1 MEKMITPPRTYEPMS
16 HRSKLEE
23 DVLAEVR
30 PSAKAQRAIEKAVA
44 SLDAA
49 LRREIERER
58 LKAETILVGSIAK
71 GTHLLDPDID
81 LFILFPPETPRAD
94 MEAAGLRL
102 ARAVM
107 HGEERYAEH
116 PYLHGTHEGLEV
128 DIVPSYKVGS
138 PDAKMT
144 AVDRTPFHT
153 AFVKGRITES
163 QRDEVRLL
171 KRFMKGVGVY
181 GAEARFQGFSGYLAE
196 LLVLKYGSFRGVL
209 EAAKAWQHGERIVLT
224 EKKDSAFSEPL
235 VVIDPV
241 DAGRNV
247 ASAVSE
253 QRMGQLIQAAHD
265 YLAKP
270 ARKFFFANPRKP
282 LSHEDLRELAK
293 KRGTYMMALIF
304 PAPHLTEDVLWP
316 QARKC
321 ERRIASI
328 LEQYDFTVID
338 HELFID
344 GDVGIVLELASG
356 SLPPVLRHGGPPA
369 ANENSQDFVAKWRAS
384 RGTISPPFL
393 HEGRWYV
400 EIQRKYREPVK
411 LLASVLS
418 SLDLG
423 KNLNGPIRKDGKVL
437 DHAQLLGGGHGSLL
451 SALLDKRLP
460 WEI

>member
-1 MEKMITPPRTYEPMS
+1 MISPSRTYEPMS
-16 HRSKLEE
+16 GRSRLEE

-30 PSAKAQRAIEKAVA
+30 PGAKEQRAIDRAVA
-44 SLDAA
+44 SLEAA
-49 LRREIERER
+49 LRKEIERER
-58 LKAETILVGSIAK
+58 LRAETILVGSIAK

-81 LFILFPPETPRAD
+81 MFILFPPETSRAD
-94 MEAAGLRL
+94 LETTGLRL

-128 DIVPSYKVGS
+128 DIVPSYKIDS
-138 PDAKMT
+138 PDSKMT

-153 AFVKGRITES
+153 AFVKGRITEP

-181 GAEARFQGFSGYLAE
+181 GAEARYQGFSGYLVE

-209 EAAKAWQHGERIVLT
+209 GAAKGWQHGERITLT
-224 EKKDSAFSEPL
+224 EKKGTAFNEPL

-247 ASAVSE
+247 ASAVSA
-253 QRMGQLIQAAHD
+253 QRMGELIQAAHD
-265 YLAKP
+265 YIAKP
-270 ARKFFFANPRKP
+270 ARKFFFPNPRKP
-282 LSHEDLRELAK
+282 LSHEELRDLAK
-293 KRGTYMMALIF
+293 RRGTYLMALVF

-316 QARKC
+316 QARKG

-328 LEQYDFTVID
+328 LGQYDFRVID

-344 GDVGIVLELASG
+344 ESVGIVFELESG
-356 SLPPVLRHGGPPA
+356 SLPPVLRHDGPPA
-369 ANENSQDFVAKWRAS
+369 ANENSQDFVGKWRAS

-411 LLASVLS
+411 LLSSVLS

-437 DHAQLLGGGHGSLL
+437 DHAQLLGGGHGTLL

>member
-16 HRSKLEE
+16 DRSKLEE

-30 PSAKAQRAIEKAVA
+30 PTAKGQKAIEAAVA
-44 SLDAA
+44 SLEAA
-49 LRREIERER
+49 LRKEIERER

-81 LFILFPPETPRAD
+81 MFILFPPETSRAD
-94 MEAAGLRL
+94 LETAGLRL

-128 DIVPSYKVGS
+128 DIVPSYKIGS
-138 PDAKMT
+138 PDARMT

-153 AFVKGRITES
+153 AFVKGRITER

-171 KRFMKGVGVY
+171 KRFMKGTGVY
-181 GAEARFQGFSGYLAE
+181 GAEARFQGFSGYLVE
-196 LLVLKYGSFRGVL
+196 LLVLKYGSFRGAL
-209 EAAKAWQHGERIVLT
+209 DAAKAWQDGERITLT
-224 EKKDSAFSEPL
+224 DKSGASFNEPL

-247 ASAVSE
+247 ASAVSA
-253 QRMGQLIQAAHD
+253 QRMGELIQAAHD
-265 YLAKP
+265 YLEKP
-270 ARKFFFANPRKP
+270 ARKFFFPNPRKP
-282 LSHEDLRELAK
+282 LSHEELRDIAK
-293 KRGTYMMALIF
+293 KRGTYLVAITF

-321 ERRIASI
+321 ERRVAST
-328 LEQYDFTVID
+328 LEQYDFRVID

-344 GDVGIVLELASG
+344 DGVGIVFELESG
-356 SLPPVLRHGGPPA
+356 SLPPVLRHDGPPA
-369 ANENSQDFVAKWRAS
+369 VNENSQDFLRKWRAS
-384 RGTISPPFL
+384 RGTLSPPFL
-393 HEGRWYV
+393 REGRWYV
-400 EIQRKYREPVK
+400 EIQRKHREPVK
-411 LLASVLS
+411 LLMSVLP

-423 KNLNGPIRKDGKVL
+423 KNLNGPIRKEGKVL
-437 DHAQLLGGGHGSLL
+437 DHAQLLGGGHGTLL